1 MAKQANSPII
11 VPILI
16 ITLGVGWLLTTQ
28 GFGPSINW
36 VWTMGLGVVGV
47 LIFALTGIDKFSV
60 VVGPFFIIASGCS
73 ILRQM
78 EYLPVNVE
86 VPSLVIAM
94 GFLLLLARLPVI
106 PSAEWTVEPEPLRTR
121 AANPNP

>member
-1 MAKQANSPII
+1 MAKRANSPIV
-11 VPILI
+11 VPVLI
-16 ITLGVGWLLTTQ
+16 ITLGVGWLLTAQ
-28 GFGPSINW
+28 GFAPSINW

-47 LIFALTGIDKFSV
+47 LFFALTGIDRFSV

-94 GFLLLLARLPVI
+94 GVLLLLARLPFI
-106 PSAEWTVEPEPLRTR
+106 PPADWAVEPEPLRTR
-121 AANPNP
+121 TAKPNP